1 MAITYPWNPYANNDN
16 SFIKGEAVKTSKD
29 KDRVQFVL
37 RAAPFFVTD
46 LKIYKK
52 GSNTPLVINV
62 DYSLANP
69 FDAFIKDYNRNV
81 FGSVVLL
88 KPIEEELMADY
99 KTIGGPFILDEQ
111 AFAELVVN
119 IINTPKTADWKDITN
134 VPTSFPSSEHIHP
147 SPAVYNTY
155 DMMVMLRTLMLSQ
168 TSAGGNEVT
177 LKAILDKHISDP
189 LSKAHT
195 ASGEDVALGNV
206 TNNKTAQIKDLEG
219 NSANLNVTVEVL
231 KEAFRL
237 YSLGTLDIN

>member
-29 KDRVQFVL
+29 KDRTQFVL
-37 RAAPFFVTD
+37 RAAPFFVKD
-46 LKIYKK
+46 LNIYKK
-52 GSNTPLVINV
+52 GSTVPLVINV

-99 KTIGGPFILDEQ
+99 KTIGGPFVLDEQ
-111 AFAELVVN
+111 AFAALVAN

-134 VPTSFPSSEHIHP
+134 VPTTFPSSEHIHP
-147 SPAVYNTY
+147 SLAVYNTY

-168 TSAGGNEVT
+168 SNSQNEVT
-177 LKAILDKHISDP
+177 LKAILDKHIQAPLHDAHASEPSDI
-189 LSKAHT
+189 
-195 ASGEDVALGNV
+195 GLGNV
-206 TNNKTAQIKDLEG
+206 ANNKAAENKDLEG
-219 NSANLNVTVEVL
+219 NSSSLNVTVAVL
-231 KEAFRL
+231 KEAFRK
-237 YSLGTLDIN
+237 YAAGTLDIN